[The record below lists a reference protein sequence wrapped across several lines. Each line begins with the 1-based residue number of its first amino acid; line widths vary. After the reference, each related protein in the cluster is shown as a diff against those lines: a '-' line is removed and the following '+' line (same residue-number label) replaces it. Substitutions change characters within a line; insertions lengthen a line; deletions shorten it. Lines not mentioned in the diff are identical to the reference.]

1 MSASREREDLLIRL
15 CLGRFLEAYSKAHTA
30 DAITALGKLRPAVA
44 LLLASPKSAGQA
56 VSPKVSYSLSSDPEK
71 GSEDGINGS
80 VMEATFPT
88 SFTRIPV
95 DQLEIGDVVRV
106 QHGATPPADGTL
118 VNVEGECALFDES
131 SLTGE
136 SRPVGKKT
144 GDNVFVG
151 TINKGVVVD
160 VKVEAIGG
168 ETMYAFFTS
177 QLRS

>member
-1 MSASREREDLLIRL
+1 MSVKARGRGDILIRL

-30 DAITALGKLRPAVA
+30 DAITALGKLRPAEA
-44 LLLASPKSAGQA
+44 LLVCPKSAGQA
-56 VSPKVSYSLSSDPEK
+56 KSPEVLYSSSGDPEK
-71 GSEDGINGS
+71 GSEDVNGS
-80 VMEATFPT
+80 EVEVTFHT
-88 SFTRIPV
+88 SLTRIPV
-95 DQLEIGDVVRV
+95 DQLEIGDLVRV

-136 SRPVGKKT
+136 SHPVRKNI
-144 GDNVFVG
+144 GDSVFVG

-168 ETMYAFFTS
+168 ETMYALLTS
-177 QLRS
+177 